1 MPDTPP
7 HLRSDAV
14 VGASVLHEALVMRR
28 EVEIELAEAGEIRA
42 AAVAEATSLIETARL
57 AAAGVEEQAEAE
69 ARAMVEQAREQA
81 IGIVTQARV
90 EAENLLAEAH
100 ADAAQYDAWARQE
113 ARERLTGDLAGLTQ
127 AIAERRDDLATSIP
141 ALEAAIE
148 RALVSLDDA
157 SWLGV
162 SLVDQVSLPDD
173 APSHEVTEASRPDAP
188 RRRPEV
194 SLRAVDD
201 LVESDVDVDDG
212 ADHEPPL
219 EDADVVRTDEPV
231 EPVEPVEPEQWASV
245 RLVSSSGQRRSMLDD
260 VEPETVG
267 HDAETYPAVE
277 MTAAEVVEMAEV
289 SDDRRRGADDHGDH
303 DDHDDEARPLGWLFR
318 STPTR

>member
-42 AAVAEATSLIETARL
+42 AAVAEATSLLETARL

-69 ARAMVEQAREQA
+69 ARATVEQAREQA

-113 ARERLTGDLAGLTQ
+113 ARERLTGDLAGLSR

-173 APSHEVTEASRPDAP
+173 APRPDVTEAPRPDAP

-201 LVESDVDVDDG
+201 LVESDVVDDDR
-212 ADHEPPL
+212 ADGDDAP
-219 EDADVVRTDEPV
+219 EDTGVVRTDEPV
-231 EPVEPVEPEQWASV
+231 EPVETVEPEEWASV
-245 RLVSSSGQRRSMLDD
+245 RLVSSSGQRRSILDD
-260 VEPETVG
+260 VESEVGG
-267 HDAETYPAVE
+267 HDAGAHPAVE
-277 MTAAEVVEMAEV
+277 MTDAEVVEMADA
-289 SDDRRRGADDHGDH
+289 SDDRRREAG
-303 DDHDDEARPLGWLFR
+303 DHDDEARPLGWLFR
-318 STPTR
+318 SSPLR